1 MTSDL
6 EQPAYRFAR
15 GILRPALMAM
25 TRRDWRGQ
33 ENLPRTG
40 GCVVVTNHVSH
51 FDPFAFAH
59 FVNDSGRSPRFL
71 AKASVFDI
79 PVFGAIVRNAG
90 QIPVFRESTDAAGAF
105 RSAVA
110 AVEAGEC
117 VVIYPEAT
125 LTRDPGLWPMA
136 GKTGAARVAL
146 TTGCPVIPTAQW
158 GPQELLA
165 PYSKVPHLLPRKVMH
180 VWAGPPVD
188 LDDLRD
194 GEPTVPVLREGTD
207 RITAAVTGLLAQI
220 RGEQPPSQRYDMR
233 DHDVPRTGNPKK
245 GRKDGGA

>member
-1 MTSDL
+1 MTTDV

-15 GILRPALMAM
+15 ALLRPTLMAM

-33 ENLPRTG
+33 EHLPASG

-59 FVNDSGRSPRFL
+59 FINDSGRCPRFL

-79 PVFGAIVRNAG
+79 PVFGSIVRNAG
-90 QIPVFRESTDAAGAF
+90 QIPVYRESTDAAGAF

-146 TTGCPVIPTAQW
+146 ATGCPVIPTAQW
-158 GPQELLA
+158 GPQEVLA
-165 PYSKVPHLLPRKVMH
+165 PYAKVPRLLPRKVMH
-180 VWAGPPVD
+180 IWAGPPVD

-194 GEPTVPVLREGTD
+194 GEPTATVLRQGAD
-207 RITAAVTGLLAQI
+207 RITAAVTGLLAEI
-220 RGEQPPSQRYDMR
+220 RGEPVPSQRYDMR
-233 DHDVPRTGNPKK
+233 DHDVPRIGNPKK
-245 GRKDGGA
+245 RRKGGGN